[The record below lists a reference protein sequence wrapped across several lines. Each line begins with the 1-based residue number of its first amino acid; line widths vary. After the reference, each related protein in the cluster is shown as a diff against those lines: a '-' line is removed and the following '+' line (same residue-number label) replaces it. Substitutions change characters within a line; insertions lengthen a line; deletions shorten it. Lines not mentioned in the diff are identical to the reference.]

1 MYNTRFS
8 KMKTTKYSTKENK
21 KDEKENKI
29 TTSAFDFDFREP
41 NDIIKSIEN
50 IIKNS
55 IDEMNTKLNI
65 IDQKIAFLE
74 DISKCDL
81 CKKIAER
88 VNCDNCH
95 KLVCCECCNTT
106 YSTDGDYIY
115 NCKKCS

>member
-1 MYNTRFS
+1 
-8 KMKTTKYSTKENK
+8 MKTTKYSTKENK
-21 KDEKENKI
+21 KNEKENKI
-29 TTSAFDFDFREP
+29 ATPAFDFKFGEP
-41 NDIIKSIEN
+41 FDLNKTIEN

-88 VNCDNCH
+88 VNCENCH

>member
-1 MYNTRFS
+1 
-8 KMKTTKYSTKENK
+8 MKTTKYSTKENK

-41 NDIIKSIEN
+41 NDIIKS
-50 IIKNS
+50 IKNS

-88 VNCDNCH
+88 VNCENCH

>member
-1 MYNTRFS
+1 
-8 KMKTTKYSTKENK
+8 MKTTKYSTKENK

-41 NDIIKSIEN
+41 NDIIKSI
-50 IIKNS
+50 KNS

-74 DISKCDL
+74 DSSKCDL

-88 VNCDNCH
+88 VNCENCH